1 MVTTRN
7 WIAAAVAAVAFV
19 MELGGTSRA
28 SGLTQYDNMGSA
40 CSVAQ

>member
-7 WIAAAVAAVAFV
+7 WIAAAVAVVAFV

-28 SGLTQYDNMGSA
+28 V
-40 CSVAQ
+40 VADPV